1 MAHSGLGPNTVIV
14 HLHHKHEMCL
24 NAKCQHN
31 KLHRCLSS
39 LKTRSYICPQKT
51 PRMPDPVSPQPPH
64 YLDELNPVQRQAA
77 EKTEG
82 PVLVIAGPGS
92 GKTRVLTYRIAHLIE
107 KGAAPWE
114 ILALTFTNK
123 SAREMKERIAKV
135 IGSKA
140 SDIWAGTFHSLFA
153 RILRVEAKHI
163 GYPTNFTIYDTDDTK
178 SLIGQIIREM
188 NLDKTVYQSNA
199 IKNRISSAKSS
210 LVTPKL
216 YIHNAELLTQD
227 KAAKMPLVHK
237 IYATYVTRCKKAGAM
252 DFDDLLFRLF
262 ELFQNH
268 PDVVK
273 KYRRKFKYVMV
284 DEFQDTNTL
293 QYAIVKKLVQYPDS
307 PRNICVVGDDAQSIY
322 AFRGATIQNILDFER
337 DFADHGIQTFKL
349 EQNYRSTEHIVEAA
363 NAVISHNRRQIQKK
377 IWSHKGEGQKIR
389 ILREMDDTSEG
400 RRVAD
405 SILEQK
411 SRYHLRN
418 EDVAILYRTNAQSR
432 IFEEYLRRFNLK
444 YRVYGGLS
452 FYQRKEVKDLIAYLR
467 IVVNPS
473 DEEAFRRSINNPK
486 RGIGGTSIEKVVT
499 LANQQGITNYEA
511 LKHVALPKRTRHSA
525 DGYLAVIKKASAKV
539 DTADAYE
546 LAETIARKSGLMD
559 MMRKDTSIEGMGRLE
574 NFQALLDGIKSF
586 VEEDTL
592 IDTDTLPDKTLATYL
607 QNIALLTDFDSNEEK
622 DNTDVVTLMSV
633 HAAKGL
639 EFKSVF
645 VVGMEEKLFPS
656 WMSMDT
662 TEGMD
667 EERRLFY
674 VAITRAEQFLT
685 LSYTNTRYRYGK
697 MVMNEPS
704 RFLTEVPSES
714 VESTTYSRRSEAA
727 EYDPLERQRAKV
739 SGITPVR
746 QRGTA
751 KFSKPKVDPSTFKP
765 SAPGEIEVGQN
776 VMHLKFGEGRVTKLD
791 GGADNRIATIHFSD
805 LAQPEKRIMLRF
817 AKLQV
822 LE

>member
-1 MAHSGLGPNTVIV
+1 
-14 HLHHKHEMCL
+14 
-24 NAKCQHN
+24 
-31 KLHRCLSS
+31 
-39 LKTRSYICPQKT
+39 
-51 PRMPDPVSPQPPH
+51 MPDSTPSHPPH

-92 GKTRVLTYRIAHLIE
+92 GKTRVLTYRIAHLLE

-114 ILALTFTNK
+114 VLALTFTNK
-123 SAREMKERIAKV
+123 SAREMKERIGKV
-135 IGSKA
+135 VGSKA

-188 NLDKTVYQSNA
+188 NLDKTVYQANA

-216 YIHNAELLTQD
+216 YIQNAELLTQD

-237 IYATYVTRCKKAGAM
+237 IYAAYVARCKKAGAM

-349 EQNYRSTEHIVEAA
+349 EQNYRSTEHIVQAA

-405 SILEQK
+405 TILEQK
-411 SRYHLRN
+411 SRHHLRN
-418 EDVAILYRTNAQSR
+418 QDVAILYRTNAQSR

-467 IVVNPS
+467 MVVNPS

-486 RGIGGTSIEKVVT
+486 RGIGGTSIEKVVA
-499 LANQQGITNYEA
+499 LATQQGMTNFEA
-511 LKHVALPKRTRHSA
+511 LQHVALPKRTRHSA
-525 DGYLAVIKKASAKV
+525 DGYIEVIKKASAKV

-546 LAETIARKSGLMD
+546 LAETIARKSGLLD
-559 MMRKDTSIEGMGRLE
+559 AMRKDTSIEGMGRLE

-645 VVGMEEKLFPS
+645 VVGLEEKLFPS

-662 TEGMD
+662 VEGMD

-714 VESTTYSRRSEAA
+714 VESTTYSRRSEKA
-727 EYDPLERQRAKV
+727 EYDPLERQRARV
-739 SGITPVR
+739 TGITPVR

-765 SAPGEIEVGQN
+765 NAPGEIEVGQN